1 MSTFLQIIL
10 LFLFL
15 ALLGLHCCSGFSLV
29 ACGGGGGG
37 TYSLVAMCGLLIAVT
52 FLVEQRLWDA
62 WVSVAMVRR
71 LNSCG
76 FWTLEHRLNSCG
88 TWA

>member
-1 MSTFLQIIL
+1 MWQAEATL
-10 LFLFL
+10 L
-15 ALLGLHCCSGFSLV
+15 AVHGLLTAVASLV
-29 ACGGGGGG
+29 AEH
-37 TYSLVAMCGLLIAVT
+37 A
-52 FLVEQRLWDA
+52 LWDA